1 MKYSLLISMVFLAFF
16 VSQCGKTTKEDSSVP
31 LEVRKVPKE
40 HAIVIY
46 GSMTCDHCIAFLK
59 KADSLSVQYSFKDVE
74 TNQIYY
80 SELVKKIQDAKYQGY
95 VSFPVI
101 EVDGS
106 IHVNPEF
113 EQFQTLIR

>member
-1 MKYSLLISMVFLAFF
+1 MKKLIPILLIFLVFFT
-16 VSQCGKTTKEDSSVP
+16 VQCGKS
-31 LEVRKVPKE
+31 PKE
-40 HAIVIY
+40 STAQDKKTHDVVIY

-59 KADSLSVQYSFKDVE
+59 KADSLSVKYAFKDVE
-74 TNQIYY
+74 TNTEYY
-80 SELVKKIQDAKYQGY
+80 NELVKKIQDANFPDY

-113 EQFQTLIR
+113 QEFQALIR